1 MDFKM
6 AWIQQFFLLILIEK
20 KMQKAKSDNII
31 DLSEEIQDHFRRN
44 REESDI
50 SGSQRR
56 NRRRNG

>member
-1 MDFKM
+1 M